1 MKRHFHILLLLIF
14 SSYMAAQEF
23 RLTETAGINQ
33 IYGMQVE
40 SESLLP
46 MNDLNI
52 DLGYIL
58 YQADIKAESENAVL
72 EVENVRDFATVYVNG
87 EFQGVLKD
95 GNKKLSLRVKAGNY
109 TLQLYAENIG
119 RITYG
124 PEILDNAKGLFGDC
138 FIDGESVKNWKIT
151 ELKVRNCTTSDLK
164 FTDNKLSIPGFHKG
178 NFTVDA
184 IGDIYLDVTGL
195 GMGEAWVNGNYIG
208 SYWEAEKQRT
218 IRIPAQILKKGI
230 NEVVIFELKNNEHE
244 TLRLSKNPIFN

>member
-1 MKRHFHILLLLIF
+1 MKRYFYIFFALIF
-14 SSYMAAQEF
+14 CLCINAQEF
-23 RLTETAGINQ
+23 RLTETATADQ
-33 IYGMQVE
+33 IYGVQVE

-46 MNDLNI
+46 MNELNI
-52 DLGYIL
+52 DFGYIL
-58 YQADIKAESENAVL
+58 YQAIIKIESENAVL

-95 GNKKLSLRVKAGNY
+95 GTKKLSLSATPGNY

-124 PEILDNAKGLFGDC
+124 PEILDNSKGLFGNC
-138 FIDGESVKNWKIT
+138 FLDGESVQNWKIT
-151 ELKVRNCTTSDLK
+151 ELKVRNCTISDLK

-178 NFTVDA
+178 NFTIDA

-230 NEVVIFELKNNEHE
+230 NEVVIFELKNNAHE
-244 TLRLSKNPIFN
+244 TLWLSKNPIFN